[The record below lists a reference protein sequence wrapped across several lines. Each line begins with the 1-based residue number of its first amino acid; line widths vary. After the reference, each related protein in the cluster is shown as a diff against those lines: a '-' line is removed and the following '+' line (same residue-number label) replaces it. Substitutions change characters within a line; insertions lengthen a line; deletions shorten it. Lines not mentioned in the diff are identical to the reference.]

1 MVAVHKALLA
11 AAAAQYAGYSAP
23 ASYSGSPE
31 NGSVINGFDWGLN
44 HFPWRTAA
52 ISGCPLTIE
61 FNPHFPPDQTQLV
74 KPTKL
79 PQFLGLAFGVQ
90 NYTCSN
96 TNTYTST
103 GAVAELIDVSCI
115 AGEPEFATIQHDL
128 YNFWTK
134 LVPGVITIQAIID
147 LLHFLNPPTILAQ
160 HYFIKNP
167 VTGEG
172 VSPVWDFTS
181 SRSFQ
186 GVKDAF
192 IVAKGKGTIPA
203 PTDPTKDVP
212 WLDVVRVQGK
222 IADEVFRYDTVGG
235 QPPASCKYGQD
246 KDLSVNYVSKYA
258 FYGDPE
264 SPFQ

>member
-96 TNTYTST
+96 TNTYTYVACPWSSCR
-103 GAVAELIDVSCI
+103 AVILITPRISQEHWRSCR
-115 AGEPEFATIQHDL
+115 AHRR
-128 YNFWTK
+128 
-134 LVPGVITIQAIID
+134 
-147 LLHFLNPPTILAQ
+147 LLHCRRARVC
-160 HYFIKNP
+160 HYSARP
-167 VTGEG
+167 V
-172 VSPVWDFTS
+172 
-181 SRSFQ
+181 Q
-186 GVKDAF
+186 L
-192 IVAKGKGTIPA
+192 
-203 PTDPTKDVP
+203 
-212 WLDVVRVQGK
+212 LD
-222 IADEVFRYDTVGG
+222 
-235 QPPASCKYGQD
+235 
-246 KDLSVNYVSKYA
+246 
-258 FYGDPE
+258 
-264 SPFQ
+264 